1 MAAAMYEKERSAV
14 GSCQGR
20 ARVESANREEG
31 MRFVR
36 EASWIVVQVAINK
49 IGLLGVECDKVLS

>member
-1 MAAAMYEKERSAV
+1 MYEKQRSAV

-36 EASWIVVQVAINK
+36 EASWIVVAINK